1 MESIKQQI
9 QQLDLSGLQEW
20 GVNLIYTLCSAS
32 RCDLHRFNIFDRLA
46 YYREFNSNLS
56 HGFWLNL
63 FCLPFSYSW
72 PIRKLYIFRLMILS
86 ILWLAFAKCED
97 IENVNGVRGDNVTL
111 TLVNLFIRI
120 RPIKLILILGVSWL
134 KATVKLARGW
144 SVLTKGRGWLPFG
157 TKSFCLISMSG

>member
-111 TLVNLFIRI
+111 TLVNLFIGQTSS
-120 RPIKLILILGVSWL
+120 ILILGVSL
-134 KATVKLARGW
+134 VTVIVKLDPGW
-144 SVLTKGRGWLPFG
+144 LVLMKAPDWLPFAM
-157 TKSFCLISMSG
+157 KSFCLI